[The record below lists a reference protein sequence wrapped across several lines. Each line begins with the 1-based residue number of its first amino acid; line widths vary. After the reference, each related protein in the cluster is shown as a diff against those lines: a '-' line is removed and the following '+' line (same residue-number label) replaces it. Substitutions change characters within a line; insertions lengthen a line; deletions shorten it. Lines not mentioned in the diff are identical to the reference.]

1 MAKQDGEVDP
11 DSMAR
16 PLVLLK
22 PRDSIP
28 CRDLVAAA
36 DVPVDRLEVQLD
48 PGIPERLAVMRLAH
62 RHKRRPQ
69 LMAEAQAK
77 AVDPMLALLL
87 RRLEPLE
94 CAAPHNRQ
102 RLIDLLQ
109 GSAVTMTGLDLVFR
123 SDQSSPQA
131 ERG

>member
-48 PGIPERLAVMRLAH
+48 PGIPERLAAMRLAH
-62 RHKRRPQ
+62 RHNRRPQ

-77 AVDPMLALLL
+77 AVDLMLALLL